1 MTINQME
8 ELVNTVAPQEAQRL
22 YQAAREDQQSLSEV
36 LHAAVDFYLE
46 SRRVEISSCR
56 PYRLE

>member
-22 YQAAREDQQSLSEV
+22 YQAAREDRQSLSEV
-36 LHAAVDFYLE
+36 LHAAVHDYLE
-46 SRRVEISSCR
+46 FRRLEFPSCY
-56 PYRLE
+56 PYRSE

>member
-1 MTINQME
+1 ME
-8 ELVNTVAPQEAQRL
+8 ELLNTVAPAEAPRL

>member
-8 ELVNTVAPQEAQRL
+8 KLLNAVAPAEAPRL

-36 LHAAVDFYLE
+36 LHAAVHDYLE
-46 SRRVEISSCR
+46 FRRLELSSCR
-56 PYRLE
+56 PYRTK

>member
-8 ELVNTVAPQEAQRL
+8 ELLNNVAPAEAQRL

-36 LHAAVDFYLE
+36 LHAAVYDYLE
-46 SRRVEISSCR
+46 FRRIEKSCK
-56 PYRLE
+56 

>member
-8 ELVNTVAPQEAQRL
+8 ELLNNVAPAEAPRL

-36 LHAAVDFYLE
+36 LHAAVYDYLE
-46 SRRVEISSCR
+46 FRRIEKSCK
-56 PYRLE
+56 